1 MRHRLLATFAT
12 IAGGTF
18 AAQVAHAQ
26 SSVTLYGSVDGGIG
40 YVHNVAET
48 NGGNDSAQFR
58 FINGLLHGNRWGL
71 RGTEDLGGGLKA
83 IFLLENGF
91 DLGMGTLNQG
101 GREFG
106 RQAFMGLTDT
116 TLGSILLGRQ
126 YDPNV
131 DLIQPLTADD
141 TFGKSFGTP
150 GDVDN
155 YDDTVRVNNS
165 IKYVSPSYGGLVY
178 ELMYAFGGVAGSTG
192 AGQTYGAG
200 VAYTHGPWAAA
211 AAYYHADGG
220 DTLVDGV
227 RVWTSS
233 SDSFFNTVINQGY
246 ASAKS
251 VTISKVALR
260 YAKEALTVGATY
272 SNVQYAADASS
283 LFSKTEYFNL
293 VTVFTQYQVTRSG
306 VAAVGYIFTKSSGDA
321 SATYNQVNV
330 GYDYSLSKRTELYA
344 LAGWQKASG
353 STLNSKGNVVPANAS
368 VGSFEVNSGTDT
380 QGLVAIG
387 IRHRF

>member
-1 MRHRLLATFAT
+1 MRHRSLVAFAT
-12 IAGGTF
+12 VAGCTFGTQIAN
-18 AAQVAHAQ
+18 AQ
-26 SSVTLYGSVDGGIG
+26 SSVMLYGSVDGGVG
-40 YVHNVAET
+40 YVHNVAAPDGSNE
-48 NGGNDSAQFR
+48 SSEFR

-71 RGTEDLGGGLKA
+71 RGSEDLGGGLKA

-106 RQAFMGLTDT
+106 RQAYTGLESTTMGSLTV
-116 TLGSILLGRQ
+116 GRQ

-131 DLIQPLTADD
+131 DLTQPLTADIVY
-141 TFGKSFGTP
+141 GKSFGTP

-165 IKYVSPSYGGLVY
+165 IKYTSLDYGGLTF
-178 ELMYAFGGVAGSTG
+178 EAMYAFGGVAGSAG

-200 VAYTHGPWAAA
+200 IAYARGHVSAA
-211 AAYYHADGG
+211 AAYYHANGG
-220 DTLVDGV
+220 NTLVDGV

-251 VTISKVALR
+251 VSISKVAMR
-260 YAKEALTVGATY
+260 YAQGSWTAGVTY
-272 SNVQYAADASS
+272 SNVQYAADAYSV
-283 LFSKTEYFNL
+283 FARTQNFNL
-293 VTVFTQYQVTRSG
+293 VTAFTQYQVTPAS
-306 VAAVGYIFTKSSGDA
+306 VAAVGYVFTKSSGNA
-321 SATYNQVNV
+321 SATYNQVNI
-330 GYDYSLSKRTELYA
+330 GYDYSLSKSTELYV
-344 LAGWQKASG
+344 LGGWQKASG
-353 STLNSKGNVVPANAS
+353 TTLNSQGKVVAADAS
-368 VGSFEVNSGTDT
+368 IGSFEVNSGTDS

-387 IRHRF
+387 MRHRF